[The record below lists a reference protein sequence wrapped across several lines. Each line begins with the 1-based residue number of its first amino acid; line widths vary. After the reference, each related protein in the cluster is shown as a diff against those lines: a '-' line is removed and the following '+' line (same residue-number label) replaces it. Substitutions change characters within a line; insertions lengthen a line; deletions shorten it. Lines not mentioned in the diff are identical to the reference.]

1 MPEPQPEAEGGMSI
15 ARLDQVR
22 ADFRKALAAA
32 GRDPEALERVR
43 IAYAGQRSG
52 LLRDLAAAL
61 RDLPPEDK
69 REYGRR
75 LNELKAEIQEALAA
89 AQETLV
95 QATTGHIGVNS
106 FPATISTAGRTPVDV
121 TLPGRRPPVGAEHPV
136 QLVRRRVESIFLRMG
151 YDVEDGPEVE
161 DDWHNFEALN
171 IPPDHPARDD
181 QDTFYLPGG
190 MLLRTHTSPVQ
201 ARVMER
207 RQPPIRI
214 IVPGRVYRRDSDLRH
229 SPMFHQVEGL
239 LVDEGITFGHLTATL
254 ETFLRALF
262 SEEVAV
268 RLRPGYFP
276 FTEPSAEVD
285 ISCIFCGQAGCGV
298 CSRSGWIEI
307 LGAGMVDPRVF
318 EAVGV
323 DPERY
328 TGFAFGIGLDR
339 VAMLVHGIPDLRQ
352 MFEGDQ
358 RLTRQFA

>member
-1 MPEPQPEAEGGMSI
+1 MSI
-15 ARLDQVR
+15 ARLDSVR
-22 ADFRKALAAA
+22 ADFRAALAEA
-32 GRDPEALERVR
+32 GSDPAALERLRV
-43 IAYAGQRSG
+43 AYAGQRSG

-89 AQETLV
+89 AQTAAA
-95 QATTGHIGVNS
+95 ATGAAG
-106 FPATISTAGRTPVDV
+106 ATVRGAGAEVDV
-121 TLPGRRPPVGAEHPV
+121 TLPGRRLAVGAQHPV

-214 IVPGRVYRRDSDLRH
+214 IVPGRVFRRDSDLRH

-239 LVDEGITFGHLTATL
+239 LVDEGITFGHLKATL
-254 ETFLRALF
+254 ETFLHALF

-285 ISCIFCGQAGCGV
+285 ISCIFCRQAGCGV

-323 DPERY
+323 DPDRY
-328 TGFAFGIGLDR
+328 TGFAFGLGLDR

>member
-1 MPEPQPEAEGGMSI
+1 MSI
-15 ARLDQVR
+15 ARLDSVR
-22 ADFRKALAAA
+22 ADFRAALAEA
-32 GRDPEALERVR
+32 GSDPAALERLRV
-43 IAYAGQRSG
+43 AYAGQRSG

-89 AQETLV
+89 AQTAAA
-95 QATTGHIGVNS
+95 ATGAAG
-106 FPATISTAGRTPVDV
+106 ATVRGAGAEVDV
-121 TLPGRRPPVGAEHPV
+121 TLPGRRPAVGAQHPV

-214 IVPGRVYRRDSDLRH
+214 IVPGRVFRRDSDLRH

-239 LVDEGITFGHLTATL
+239 LVDEGITFGHLKATL
-254 ETFLRALF
+254 ETFLHALF

-285 ISCIFCGQAGCGV
+285 ISCIFCRQAGCGV

-323 DPERY
+323 DPDRY
-328 TGFAFGIGLDR
+328 TGFAFGLGLDR

>member
-1 MPEPQPEAEGGMSI
+1 MSI
-15 ARLDQVR
+15 ARLDQAR
-22 ADFRKALAAA
+22 ADFRAALSEA
-32 GRDPEALERVR
+32 GRDPAALERVR
-43 IAYAGQRSG
+43 VAYAGQRSG

-61 RDLPPEDK
+61 RDLPPADK

-75 LNELKAEIQEALAA
+75 LNELKTEIQEALAA
-89 AQETLV
+89 AQTAAA
-95 QATTGHIGVNS
+95 ATGAPGAAVR
-106 FPATISTAGRTPVDV
+106 AAGAEVDV
-121 TLPGRRPPVGAEHPV
+121 TLPGRRPPVGAQHPV

-214 IVPGRVYRRDSDLRH
+214 IVPGRVFRRDSDLRH

-239 LVDEGITFGHLTATL
+239 LVDQGITFGHLKATL
-254 ETFLRALF
+254 ETFLHALF

-285 ISCIFCGQAGCGV
+285 ISCIFCRQAGCGV

-323 DPERY
+323 DPDRY
-328 TGFAFGIGLDR
+328 TGFAFGLGLDR

>member
-1 MPEPQPEAEGGMSI
+1 MSI
-15 ARLDQVR
+15 ARLDSVR
-22 ADFRKALAAA
+22 ADFRAALAEA
-32 GRDPEALERVR
+32 GSDPAALERVR
-43 IAYAGQRSG
+43 VAYAGQRSG

-89 AQETLV
+89 AQRTALETKV
-95 QATTGHIGVNS
+95 QAGTGRVGV
-106 FPATISTAGRTPVDV
+106 TGYPVDV
-121 TLPGRRPPVGAEHPV
+121 TLPGRRPPVGAQHPV

-151 YDVEDGPEVE
+151 YDVEDGPEIE

-214 IVPGRVYRRDSDLRH
+214 IVPGRVFRRDSDLRH

-239 LVDEGITFGHLTATL
+239 LVDEGITFGHLKATL
-254 ETFLRALF
+254 ETFLHALF
-262 SEEVAV
+262 SDEVAV

-285 ISCIFCGQAGCGV
+285 ISCIFCRQAGCGV

-323 DPERY
+323 DPDRY
-328 TGFAFGIGLDR
+328 TGFAFGLGLDR